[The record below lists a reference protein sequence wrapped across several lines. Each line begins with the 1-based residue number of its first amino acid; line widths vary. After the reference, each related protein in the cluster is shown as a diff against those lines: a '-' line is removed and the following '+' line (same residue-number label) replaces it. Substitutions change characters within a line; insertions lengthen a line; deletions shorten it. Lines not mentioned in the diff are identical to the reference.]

1 MINGP
6 VEPSSA
12 QVDQPNKT
20 KQSNESIAEPTCLHS
35 ETRAI
40 DNVMQM
46 LGNQYTISG
55 LHRKSAFGA

>member
-1 MINGP
+1 VINGS

-20 KQSNESIAEPTCLHS
+20 KQANESIAEPTCFHC
-35 ETRAI
+35 EMRAI
-40 DNVMQM
+40 NNVMQM
-46 LGNQYTISG
+46 LGNQYTIPG